1 MKTTPMATR
10 RSEARALCDELLH
23 NVIGPMA
30 AVAAV
35 IVLLL
40 EWAK

>member
-1 MKTTPMATR
+1 MNTTPRAAW
-10 RSEARALCDELLH
+10 RSEARALRDEFLD